1 MESCYRGLC
10 MAIILRAVKDY
21 LMANEGNRKVI
32 LKDLRS
38 EWCEFISNGLSLV
51 IAEKLEKSP
60 SVIKARLKKMEG
72 RMNFDEKSL
81 KTNIVCFVGCCD
93 DIHNYLAGICGRK

>member
-21 LMANEGNRKVI
+21 LIANEGNRKVI

-38 EWCEFISNGLSLV
+38 DWCYFISDGLSV
-51 IAEKLEKSP
+51 VMAEKLEKNP
-60 SVIKARLKKMEG
+60 SLIKARLKKMEG
-72 RMNFDEKSL
+72 RMNFD
-81 KTNIVCFVGCCD
+81 
-93 DIHNYLAGICGRK
+93 A